1 MDKIKTLLNDN
12 NVACVVSDGFTNG
25 TYDMSQILKN
35 SNRLI
40 SKEYEWYNPLAE
52 TKIYCWSEKQLYL

>member
-12 NVACVVSDGFTNG
+12 NVACVVSDGFTDG
-25 TYDMSQILKN
+25 TCDMSQILKN

-52 TKIYCWSEKQLYL
+52 TKI